1 MRGRGGEIVMDN
13 FLIPT
18 LLLLVITLCLFG
30 LQMSEIL
37 KELRYCQ
44 HLIQLYRSE
53 VWEHFSKKEE

>member
-1 MRGRGGEIVMDN
+1 MCGWGGEIVMDN

-30 LQMSEIL
+30 LQMSEML
-37 KELRYCQ
+37 KELKYLQ

-53 VWEHFSKKEE
+53 VWEYFSKKEE

>member
-1 MRGRGGEIVMDN
+1 MDN

-30 LQMSEIL
+30 LQMSEMFKGL
-37 KELRYCQ
+37 KYLQ

-53 VWEHFSKKEE
+53 VWEYFSKKEE